1 MCYSI
6 HYETTNTHTQ
16 KRNTKMNKESIMIN
30 NINTVLENIAKYEEL
45 SEDLF
50 CIELH
55 EDLNTLIDELSV
67 KSIDDCDIDL
77 ILEYY
82 DTVLNVYADNYNDN
96 TTSLEYNEYLD
107 TAMIYMQYV
116 IKEFNDDYN
125 FINHKELL
133 EENY

>member
-1 MCYSI
+1 
-6 HYETTNTHTQ
+6 
-16 KRNTKMNKESIMIN
+16 MNKETIN

-50 CIELH
+50 NIELH

-77 ILEYY
+77 ILYYY

-116 IKEFNDDYN
+116 IKEFDDDYN
-125 FINHKELL
+125 FIDYKELL
-133 EENY
+133 AENY

>member
-1 MCYSI
+1 MKRQT
-6 HYETTNTHTQ
+6 HNNRET
-16 KRNTKMNKESIMIN
+16 KKMNNETIMIN

-50 CIELH
+50 NIELH

-82 DTVLNVYADNYNDN
+82 DTVLNVYADNYKNN

-116 IKEFNDDYN
+116 IKEFDNDYN
-125 FINHKELL
+125 FIDYKEYL

>member
-1 MCYSI
+1 MKD
-6 HYETTNTHTQ
+6 TTTQ
-16 KRNTKMNKESIMIN
+16 QQRNTKMNKETIMIN
-30 NINTVLENIAKYEEL
+30 DINTVLENIAKYEEL

-77 ILEYY
+77 ILEYL
-82 DTVLNVYADNYNDN
+82 DTVLNVYADNYKNN

-116 IKEFNDDYN
+116 IKEFDSEIRFIDY
-125 FINHKELL
+125 KELL

>member
-1 MCYSI
+1 MKQQ
-6 HYETTNTHTQ
+6 THTQ
-16 KRNTKMNKESIMIN
+16 KRNTKMNNETIMIN

>member
-1 MCYSI
+1 MKQQ
-6 HYETTNTHTQ
+6 TQTQ
-16 KRNTKMNKESIMIN
+16 KRNTKMIN

-45 SEDLF
+45 SEDLV

-82 DTVLNVYADNYNDN
+82 DIVLNVYADNYKNN

-125 FINHKELL
+125 FIDYKEYL

>member
-1 MCYSI
+1 MKQQ
-6 HYETTNTHTQ
+6 THTQ
-16 KRNTKMNKESIMIN
+16 QRNMKMNNETID

-50 CIELH
+50 YIELH

-77 ILEYY
+77 IREYL
-82 DTVLNVYADNYNDN
+82 DTVLNVYADNYKNN

-107 TAMIYMQYV
+107 TALQYMQLV
-116 IKEFNDDYN
+116 ISEIDSETRFIDYKEY
-125 FINHKELL
+125 LQ
-133 EENY
+133 ENY

>member
-1 MCYSI
+1 MKQQ
-6 HYETTNTHTQ
+6 TQTQ
-16 KRNTKMNKESIMIN
+16 KRNTKMIN

-82 DTVLNVYADNYNDN
+82 DIVLNVYADNYKNN

-125 FINHKELL
+125 FIDYKEYL

>member
-1 MCYSI
+1 
-6 HYETTNTHTQ
+6 
-16 KRNTKMNKESIMIN
+16 MNKESIMIN
-30 NINTVLENIAKYEEL
+30 DINTVLENIAKYEEL

-77 ILEYY
+77 ILEYL
-82 DTVLNVYADNYNDN
+82 DTVLNVYADNYNNN
-96 TTSLEYNEYLD
+96 TTCLEYNEYLD

-116 IKEFNDDYN
+116 IKEFDSEIRFIDY
-125 FINHKELL
+125 KELL

>member
-1 MCYSI
+1 MKRQT
-6 HYETTNTHTQ
+6 HNTNRET
-16 KRNTKMNKESIMIN
+16 KKMNNETIMIN
-30 NINTVLENIAKYEEL
+30 DINTVLENIAKYEEL

-67 KSIDDCDIDL
+67 KSIKDCDIDL

-116 IKEFNDDYN
+116 IKEFNNDYN
-125 FINHKELL
+125 FINHKEYL